1 MSTEYGESLLCQVD
15 LNYETQPS
23 QKVDHCG
30 RYNGVHKR
38 SRRLRRLSPAIIISI
53 NCDNLDQPSENHFS
67 SRNGFM
73 GYFLLPFP

>member
-15 LNYETQPS
+15 LNHGTQPR

-38 SRRLRRLSPAIIISI
+38 SWRLRRVSPAIIISI
-53 NCDNLDQPSENHFS
+53 TCDNVDQVQ
-67 SRNGFM
+67 
-73 GYFLLPFP
+73 